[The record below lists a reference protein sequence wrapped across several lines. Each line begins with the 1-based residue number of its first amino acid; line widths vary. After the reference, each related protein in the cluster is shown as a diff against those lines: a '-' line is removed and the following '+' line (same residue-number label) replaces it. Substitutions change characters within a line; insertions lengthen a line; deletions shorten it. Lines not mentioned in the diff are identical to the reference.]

1 MCPRFLKVEI
11 HNAVTVLRLHRKLMC
26 ERTVGQTIN
35 TGEGRTVDFQHI
47 GGARLPLKIHRKTP
61 QAHTI
66 ALQGHGQGL
75 WHTVYQL
82 KQTQALLT
90 HRFQRRS
97 ERKSQGLRNFQTVF
111 ETIYFQF
118 GHHHRIILLLTVA
131 LAATLAFGAAVE
143 EISIQRIPLQ
153 NHFLQ
158 GIPNRITEG
167 QKEGITPYQGRVTQP
182 KRNAVVLHAA
192 FKNPGGSST
201 VIGHLHLKAPLQGP
215 VEDKI
220 NLMPVVP
227 LVIDQVLRSIVLL
240 KHKQLQTI
248 RQKSLL
254 AHHSHRVGTYGIQAL
269 MKTDR
274 GNHQIRQKSNT
285 LTRLIVTKIS
295 IRIFQAINLITSRSQ
310 ILNGKKSVGGSPC
323 DPQGHPGT
331 KKAVGRIGIYHN
343 KRRSEE
349 HTS

>member
-118 GHHHRIILLLTVA
+118 GHHYRHFLLLTVA
-131 LAATLAFGAAVE
+131 SAAALAFGAAVE

-158 GIPNRITEG
+158 GITNRITEG
-167 QKEGITPYQGRVTQP
+167 QKEGVAPNQGRITQP
-182 KRNAVVLHAA
+182 KRNAVVLYTAL
-192 FKNPGGSST
+192 KNPGGSSA
-201 VIGHLHLKAPLQGP
+201 VIGRLHFETLLQRPDEEKVNP
-215 VEDKI
+215 VPHI
-220 NLMPVVP
+220 PF
-227 LVIDQVLRSIVLL
+227 VIYQVLRCIVVL
-240 KHKQLQTI
+240 KHKKLKT
-248 RQKSLL
+248 
-254 AHHSHRVGTYGIQAL
+254 VG
-269 MKTDR
+269 
-274 GNHQIRQKSNT
+274 
-285 LTRLIVTKIS
+285 
-295 IRIFQAINLITSRSQ
+295 
-310 ILNGKKSVGGSPC
+310 
-323 DPQGHPGT
+323 
-331 KKAVGRIGIYHN
+331 
-343 KRRSEE
+343 
-349 HTS
+349 